1 MIRLVVLYKLHLI
14 DSDILVSED
23 NLFPSKTNA
32 IKILLL
38 SICDFCRTITVEDY
52 MFTPELVKEL
62 KPAGMYNY
70 SNGTSNPDKTQVL
83 YKYKPILL

>member
-1 MIRLVVLYKLHLI
+1 MWWK
-14 DSDILVSED
+14 S
-23 NLFPSKTNA
+23 F
-32 IKILLL
+32 LLL
-38 SICDFCRTITVEDY
+38 IHPYSCRTITVEDY

-83 YKYKPILL
+83 YIY